1 MKILMKV
8 YKELFDLDSKRMKI
22 QKRKSDYDAFLDNST
37 NTKSRKKIKSIG
49 NQLIIKLKR

>member
-22 QKRKSDYDAFLDNST
+22 QKRKSDYDEFLDTST
-37 NTKSRKKIKSIG
+37 NTKSKKKIKSIG
-49 NQLIIKLKR
+49 NQ